1 MTLTIATAQSHIGR
15 DARQNGAHLRTL
27 MHAAA
32 RAGARLVH
40 LPEAALSGYVVEQI
54 GGWAE
59 VDWDVL
65 HEELAATADLA
76 RRLGLWVVLGCNHRL
91 AAPARAGRGTG
102 ARGGATHDGGTHD
115 GGTHGEAP
123 WPQNSLHVI
132 SDQGVVAGRYSKRKL
147 SNTELTWWYTPGSD
161 PLVFDV
167 DGVRLGCAL
176 CIEVV
181 FPPLFAE
188 YERLQADCVLLSMY
202 SADARHG
209 LMARAH
215 AATNCYWVSLSS
227 PAATSAGNPS
237 SLIGPDGE
245 VLASCPPGQ
254 AGIAVQTID
263 RDDPR
268 FVVPLRYAR
277 PWRAQA
283 GSGEIYAGRLSQGV
297 IASGRST

>member
-1 MTLTIATAQSHIGR
+1 MPLTIATAQSYIGR
-15 DARQNGAHLRTL
+15 DARENGAHLRTL

-40 LPEAALSGYVVEQI
+40 LPEAALSGYVIEQI

-65 HEELAATADLA
+65 QEELAATADLA

-91 AAPARAGRGTG
+91 AAPGRAEGGTG
-102 ARGGATHDGGTHD
+102 LNGGS
-115 GGTHGEAP
+115 THGEAP

-161 PLVFDV
+161 PLVFEV

-227 PAATSAGNPS
+227 PAATSSGNPS
-237 SLIGPDGE
+237 CLIGPDGE
-245 VLASCPPGQ
+245 VLAACPPGR

-283 GSGEIYAGRLSQGV
+283 GSGEIYAGRLSRQPGLGGL
-297 IASGRST
+297 A

>member
-1 MTLTIATAQSHIGR
+1 MPLTIATAQSHISR

-27 MHAAA
+27 MHDAA

-40 LPEAALSGYVVEQI
+40 MPEAALSGYVVEQI
-54 GGWAE
+54 GSWAD
-59 VDWDVL
+59 VDWAVL

-91 AAPARAGRGTG
+91 AAPALPAGHG
-102 ARGGATHDGGTHD
+102 AGSQPDG
-115 GGTHGEAP
+115 EVP
-123 WPQNSLHVI
+123 WPQNSLYVI

-161 PLVFDV
+161 PLVFEV
-167 DGVRLGCAL
+167 DGLRLGCAL

-227 PAATSAGNPS
+227 PAAASGGNPS

-245 VLASCPPGQ
+245 VLAACAPGR

-283 GSGEIYAGRLSQGV
+283 RAGEIYAGRLSRQPGLDGP
-297 IASGRST
+297 A